1 MKLAGIF
8 FIIGL
13 ILAAS
18 DGPWFPW
25 VNLAGVALVCLAPAV
40 AWRADRKEQRRLIIE
55 KIQRR

>member
-8 FIIGL
+8 FIAGL

-25 VNLAGVALVCLAPAV
+25 VNLAGVCLFSLSPVA
-40 AWRADRKEQRRLIIE
+40 AWRAERMRG
-55 KIQRR
+55 